1 LEPNQFRFSWFIL
14 DSNCLIKFPK
24 VAVFGSC
31 PPAAAALARAGLK
44 NPTVK
49 HGFHLKFFYFFTV
62 DQKTGAA

>member
-44 NPTVK
+44 NPKVW
-49 HGFHLKFFYFFTV
+49 LSSENFYFFTV
-62 DQKTGAA
+62 DQKAGAA